1 MPPEVTL
8 SGNEYK
14 GVAGKAIKAEDL
26 ISKVDDKA
34 GIESVEFAENQIEV
48 EAQGEDLL
56 DAISLKYDT
65 AGQYTAVVTVTD
77 KSGNTTKKEIA
88 MKIVEDYLAHVSGI
102 QDLTVEQGATID
114 WLAGV
119 TKDKKILEI
128 KADASKVDINTAGE
142 YTLTYIIAG
151 DDQETTVQK
160 EVKVTVVTPQK
171 AQSLANSGSTVK
183 TTGGTKKKASTSSGS
198 SLGKKSSGS
207 SSKGSG
213 SKNNSGSNGYTP
225 GQSWE
230 GTTTG
235 SGTIDNYN
243 GNTYEDFTW

>member
-102 QDLTVEQGATID
+102 QDLTVE
-114 WLAGV
+114 
-119 TKDKKILEI
+119 
-128 KADASKVDINTAGE
+128 
-142 YTLTYIIAG
+142 
-151 DDQETTVQK
+151 
-160 EVKVTVVTPQK
+160 
-171 AQSLANSGSTVK
+171 
-183 TTGGTKKKASTSSGS
+183 
-198 SLGKKSSGS
+198 
-207 SSKGSG
+207 
-213 SKNNSGSNGYTP
+213 
-225 GQSWE
+225 
-230 GTTTG
+230 
-235 SGTIDNYN
+235 
-243 GNTYEDFTW
+243 